1 MARVKRLNRK
11 TKNNAEKKESLMPQ
25 DDSIHSVE
33 AHKYI
38 TTFYYYVNFTTER
51 VLLFNNIFVGYVML

>member
-11 TKNNAEKKESLMPQ
+11 TKDNVEKKESLMPQ

-38 TTFYYYVNFTTER
+38 TTFYYVNFTP
-51 VLLFNNIFVGYVML
+51 